1 MFQAKC
7 VLITWTFMALYL
19 FIKWLFGF
27 SIIAITALSVMMS
40 VDFMVPDSHTLLAAV
55 W

>member
-19 FIKWLFGF
+19 FIKWIFGADE
-27 SIIAITALSVMMS
+27 SPN
-40 VDFMVPDSHTLLAAV
+40 DFYQNH
-55 W
+55 

>member
-19 FIKWLFGF
+19 FIKWIFGYYGN
-27 SIIAITALSVMMS
+27 I
-40 VDFMVPDSHTLLAAV
+40 
-55 W
+55 

>member
-19 FIKWLFGF
+19 FIKWIFGGY
-27 SIIAITALSVMMS
+27 
-40 VDFMVPDSHTLLAAV
+40 LLWKYMTV
-55 W
+55 RT

>member
-19 FIKWLFGF
+19 FIK
-27 SIIAITALSVMMS
+27 SEE
-40 VDFMVPDSHTLLAAV
+40 HTV
-55 W
+55 VNYYGNI